1 MNKPPVNLT
10 PLQRDYAIYLPAISS
25 FYGTYI
31 AKQRLEK
38 FIPDDRIPKGF
49 DRGVEGMNFLNEE
62 QGYFTYKYGLYS
74 AGHATLDLNK
84 TMTKESMIQQ
94 RDRSKTMILGD
105 SGGFQIGKGV
115 LKFDWLNFEGPSAT
129 KTRQSILEWLEVTAD
144 WSMMLDVPTWAC
156 DHNHTAKTGLKT
168 FEDCLDKTRFNNE
181 YFLKN
186 RLGQTKFLNVLQGG
200 DWERAEQWYQ
210 GVKEFSDPAVWED
223 KAAEGWAMGGAN
235 MSMMDVTL
243 KRLMTL
249 REDGLLEGKN
259 WMHFLGTAQLD
270 WACFLTSIQRQIR
283 KHINEDFTISF
294 DCASP
299 FIATAHGLV
308 YTNPQHSPKRWSTI
322 MEKAT
327 DTKALAGSE
336 IPFPFTS
343 EISSRLTMGD
353 ICYYKN
359 GIPNMSEVAKRG
371 IDPAKLY
378 KEPKFV
384 NDKTLWQVMGDKNK
398 IDKVGST
405 SWDSFSYAL
414 MMAHNVNSHITSVQT
429 ANHLMD
435 VECTK
440 YKPDWRAWK
449 KVRDKDKSD
458 EYSEWVPRNILYFD
472 RFVEELF
479 NTKTKD
485 EAFAMIE
492 EGITFLRDLEGTR
505 SQDGMA
511 RNTYFN
517 LFEFEVTNQNEIDL
531 SNPDDDALRA
541 LEEDIDE

>member
-1 MNKPPVNLT
+1 
-10 PLQRDYAIYLPAISS
+10 LPAISS

-31 AKQRLEK
+31 AKQRLEEFVPK
-38 FIPDDRIPKGF
+38 ERIPAGF

-62 QGYFTYKYGLYS
+62 EGYFTYKYGLYS
-74 AGHATLDLNK
+74 AGHATLDLSK

-94 RDRSKTMILGD
+94 RDRNNTMILGD

-115 LKFDWLNFEGPSAT
+115 LKFDWLDFEGPSAT
-129 KTRQSILEWLEVTAD
+129 KTRQQILEWLEVTAD

-156 DHNHTAKTGLKT
+156 DHNHSPKTGLKT
-168 FEDCLDKTRFNNE
+168 FEDCLDKTKFNND

-200 DWERAEQWYQ
+200 DWDRAEQWYQ
-210 GVKEFSDPAVWED
+210 GVKEYSDPKIWGD

-270 WACFLTSIQRQIR
+270 WSCYLTSIQRQIR
-283 KHINEDFTISF
+283 KHINEEFTISF

-322 MEKAT
+322 MEKAF
-327 DTKALAGSE
+327 DNKALSGSD
-336 IPFPFTS
+336 IPFPFES
-343 EISSRLTMGD
+343 EIGRRLTVGD
-353 ICYYKN
+353 ICYYDLGERKSDAELGLDKSGKQIRFDHLN
-359 GIPNMSEVAKRG
+359 PDHYNVIPRQNKLGKIPNK
-371 IDPAKLY
+371 
-378 KEPKFV
+378 
-384 NDKTLWQVMGDKNK
+384 
-398 IDKVGST
+398 T
-405 SWDSFSYAL
+405 SWDSFAYAL
-414 MMAHNVNSHITSVQT
+414 MMAHNVNSHITSVQR
-429 ANHLMD
+429 ANQLMD
-435 VECTK
+435 IERARIR
-440 YKPDWRAWK
+440 PDWREWK
-449 KVRDKDKSD
+449 KIKDRDKSD

-479 NTKTKD
+479 NTKTKA
-485 EAFAMIE
+485 EAFEMIE
-492 EGITFLRDLEGTR
+492 EGIVFLRDLEGTR

-517 LFEFEVTNQNEIDL
+517 LFDFDVTNQEEIDL
-531 SNPDDDALRA
+531 SNPDDDELRA
-541 LEEDIDE
+541 LEEGIDE

>member
-38 FIPDDRIPKGF
+38 FIPDDRMPKGF
-49 DRGVEGMNFLNEE
+49 DRGIEGMNFLNEE

-74 AGHATLDLNK
+74 AGHATLDLTK

-94 RDRSKTMILGD
+94 RDRNKTMILGD

-115 LKFDWLNFEGPSAT
+115 LKFDWLNFEGPAAT
-129 KTRQSILEWLEVTAD
+129 KVRQSILEWLEVTAD

-168 FEDCLDKTRFNNE
+168 FEDCLDKTRYNNE
-181 YFLKN
+181 YFLTN

-210 GVKEFSDPAVWED
+210 GVKEFSDSAVWGD

-249 REDGLLEGKN
+249 REDGLLKGKN

-283 KHINEDFTISF
+283 KHINEEFTISF

-308 YTNPQHSPKRWSTI
+308 YSNPQHSTKRWSTI

-327 DTKALAGSE
+327 DTKALAGSN
-336 IPFPFTS
+336 IPFPWTS
-343 EISSRLTMGD
+343 EIASRLTMGD
-353 ICYYKN
+353 ICYYKQ
-359 GIPNMSEVAKRG
+359 GVPDMAAVTERKISIE
-371 IDPAKLY
+371 KLY
-378 KEPKFV
+378 KDPEHV
-384 NDKTLWQVMGDKNK
+384 NDETLWKVMGDKNK
-398 IDKVGST
+398 INKVGST

-435 VECTK
+435 IECAK
-440 YKPDWRAWK
+440 HKPDWRMWSK
-449 KVRDKDKSD
+449 KKDKDKSD

-485 EAFAMIE
+485 EAFAMID
-492 EGITFLRDLEGTR
+492 EGITFIRDLEGTR

-511 RNTYFN
+511 RNNYFN

-531 SNPDDDALRA
+531 SNPDDDNLRA
-541 LEEDIDE
+541 LEEGIDE

>member
-1 MNKPPVNLT
+1 
-10 PLQRDYAIYLPAISS
+10 
-25 FYGTYI
+25 
-31 AKQRLEK
+31 
-38 FIPDDRIPKGF
+38 
-49 DRGVEGMNFLNEE
+49 MNFLNEK

-74 AGHATLDLNK
+74 AGHATLDLAK

-94 RDRSKTMILGD
+94 RDRNKTMILGD

-115 LKFDWLNFEGPSAT
+115 LKFDWLDFEGPSAT

-168 FEDCLDKTRFNNE
+168 FEDCLDKTRYNNE

-210 GVKEFSDPAVWED
+210 GVKEFSDTAVWGD

-327 DTKALAGSE
+327 DTKALAGSK

-343 EISSRLTMGD
+343 EIASRLTMGD

-384 NDKTLWQVMGDKNK
+384 NDETLWQVMGDKNK

-435 VECTK
+435 IECAK
-440 YKPDWRAWK
+440 HKPNWRAWK

-485 EAFAMIE
+485 EAFDMID

-511 RNTYFN
+511 RNNYFN
-517 LFEFEVTNQNEIDL
+517 LFEFEVTSQKEIDL
-531 SNPDDDALRA
+531 SNPDDDELRA
-541 LEEDIDE
+541 LEESIDE